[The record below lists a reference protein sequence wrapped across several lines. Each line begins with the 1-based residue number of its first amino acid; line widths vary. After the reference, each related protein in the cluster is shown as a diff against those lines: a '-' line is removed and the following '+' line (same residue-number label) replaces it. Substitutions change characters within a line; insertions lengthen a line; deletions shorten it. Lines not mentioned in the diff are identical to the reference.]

1 MGLIKAAMGAVGG
14 VMADQWKEFFY
25 CDSLSQDILVA
36 KGQKRTSSRSSNTSG
51 EDNIISKKGE
61 VFHGHEFHYS
71 KVIVNDLKHPL
82 AFKIT
87 RGKGS
92 YNNMDGF
99 MEKNTL
105 ASYVHTHVA
114 AMPNFGGNL
123 AISSRELGD

>member
-1 MGLIKAAMGAVGG
+1 MYLMNSIHDDKV
-14 VMADQWKEFFY
+14 VNIYPYK
-25 CDSLSQDILVA
+25 SILTDRVQA
-36 KGQKRTSSRSSNTSG
+36 LKYTIAEVK

-61 VFHGHEFHYS
+61 TFHGHEFHYS
-71 KVIVNDLKHPL
+71 KVIVNDLKNSM

-99 MEKNTL
+99 IEKNTL

-114 AMPNFGGNL
+114 AMPDFAGNL
-123 AISSRELGD
+123 CISARELGD